1 LNSELEI
8 KGRGENSELEI
19 KGRGESEKLTIKK
32 SLTLQQ
38 LDYLVVLKKTQ
49 KPQ

>member
-8 KGRGENSELEI
+8 KGRGESENSELEI

-32 SLTLQQ
+32 L
-38 LDYLVVLKKTQ
+38 LDTSTT
-49 KPQ
+49 